1 MKKNFDLLVS
11 LFLLVLIFPL
21 LCAVALA
28 VYLNDFGTVLFKQR
42 RVGQQGGE
50 FWLYKFRS
58 MVINA
63 EKLGGYS
70 TQQGDTRITKVGRF
84 IRKTSLDELP
94 QLFNVLKGE
103 MSLVGPRPDVPAQK
117 SRYTEEEWQLRHSVR
132 PGITGLAQATLRS
145 AASEAERKQMDL
157 YYAQNASFILDI
169 KIMLMTVRQL
179 LAKGKGVN

>member
-1 MKKNFDLLVS
+1 MKRTFDVLVS
-11 LFLLVLIFPL
+11 ALLLILISPL
-21 LCAVALA
+21 LCTVALA
-28 VYLNDFGTVLFKQR
+28 VYLNDFGPVIFKQR
-42 RVGQQGGE
+42 RAGRAGRE

-63 EKLGGYS
+63 ERLGGYA
-70 TQQGDTRITKVGRF
+70 TQQDDARITKVGKL

-117 SRYTEEEWQLRHSVR
+117 PCYSEEEWQLRHSVR

-145 AASEAERKQMDL
+145 AASAEQRKQMDL
-157 YYAQNASFILDI
+157 DYAQNASLLLDI
-169 KIMLMTVRQL
+169 KIMLMTVWQL
-179 LAKGKGVN
+179 LAKGGN